1 MENPNASFTDKMKNS
16 FGNAKEFVLG
26 REEPEP
32 QGTLAILNFLPNTKS
47 YMYAAVAFGVAGLFL
62 FLSLMVLP
70 MVVLSPSKFVCCFSL
85 SMCSMIV
92 GLSLLKGVRV
102 YIKDMFNAKNRV
114 ASFALLISM
123 LLSLYFSLIAGSYI
137 WSIVF
142 CVIMLN
148 CLIFFFCNTS
158 PIGVE

>member
-1 MENPNASFTDKMKNS
+1 
-16 FGNAKEFVLG
+16 
-26 REEPEP
+26 
-32 QGTLAILNFLPNTKS
+32 
-47 YMYAAVAFGVAGLFL
+47 MYAAVAFGVAGLFL
-62 FLSLMVLP
+62 FLALMVLP

-102 YIKDMFNAKNRV
+102 YIKDLFNPKNRV

-148 CLIFFFCNTS
+148 CLIFFFFNTS